1 MEFEWD
7 EHKNN
12 ININK
17 HGIDF
22 RAAAKVFNDPHFLV
36 NEDNRHNYDEQR
48 YQIIGA
54 VEPHGVLF
62 VVYTERRENT
72 IRIISA
78 RQANKKE
85 RRLYQKY
92 LSV

>member
-1 MEFEWD
+1 MEFEWN
-7 EHKNN
+7 EHKNA

-22 RAAAKVFNDPHFLV
+22 RAAAKVFKDPHFLV
-36 NEDNRHNYDEQR
+36 NEDNRHHYSEKR
-48 YQIIGA
+48 FQIIGV

-62 VVYTERRENT
+62 VVYTERCENT

-78 RQANKKE
+78 RKANKKE
-85 RRLYQKY
+85 RRLYQQY